1 MMNDEQSKR
10 LSDAAESLV
19 QAYEALDEARDTFAD
34 RRFDSEQERERMVA
48 GQQMAS
54 RLDAA
59 GKRIEEA
66 VRKATIAAAATG
78 RAGAWLRYQE
88 SIMAAREGRQM
99 GKSASEADGSAAKRT
114 RGQEAWERLAS
125 ALEGASALVFP
136 E

>member
-10 LSDAAESLV
+10 LSDAADSLV
-19 QAYEALDEARDTFAD
+19 QAWEALDEANDTFGD
-34 RRFDSEQERERMVA
+34 RRFDSEQEHERMVA

-54 RLDAA
+54 RLDGA

-78 RAGAWLRYQE
+78 RPGAWLRYQE
-88 SIMAAREGRQM
+88 SIAAAREGRQL
-99 GKSASEADGSAAKRT
+99 GKSATEADGSAAKRA
-114 RGQEAWERLAS
+114 RGQEAWERLSA
-125 ALEGASALVFP
+125 ALEGAAALVFP